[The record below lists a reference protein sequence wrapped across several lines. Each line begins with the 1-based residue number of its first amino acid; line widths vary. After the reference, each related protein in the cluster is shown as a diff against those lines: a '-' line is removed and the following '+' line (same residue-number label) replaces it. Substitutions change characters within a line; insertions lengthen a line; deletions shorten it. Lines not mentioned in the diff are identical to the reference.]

1 MGRKFRVK
9 ENVCQGIVDYRI
21 DEELFVGDD
30 WKECFSDIL
39 YKGDVYEV
47 MNDHIMNEFEF
58 DEDGEMIEPELT
70 CIKGKHTNELDVVS
84 NEVYSKVVNEV
95 NDKCLK
101 IVNENVDFSLLEELR
116 EIELKKEKLE
126 SELSDFVN
134 KVNDE
139 FNIRISYNSVGRYGY
154 KENKSLFN
162 IVGSVDYNCK
172 RNIEKELILGGIDK
186 GLDIKELINNMVKEF
201 VSKEFKS

>member
-1 MGRKFRVK
+1 MGKLS
-9 ENVCQGIVDYRI
+9 RI
-21 DEELFVGDD
+21 
-30 WKECFSDIL
+30 
-39 YKGDVYEV
+39 
-47 MNDHIMNEFEF
+47 
-58 DEDGEMIEPELT
+58 
-70 CIKGKHTNELDVVS
+70 ELDVVS

-101 IVNENVDFSLLEELR
+101 IVNENVDFSLFKELR

-126 SELSDFVN
+126 KELEGFVN

-154 KENKSLFN
+154 KENKNLFN
-162 IVGSVDYNCK
+162 IVGSVDYNVK
-172 RNIEKELILGGIDK
+172 RNIEKELILNGIDK

>member
-1 MGRKFRVK
+1 MGKLS
-9 ENVCQGIVDYRI
+9 RI
-21 DEELFVGDD
+21 
-30 WKECFSDIL
+30 
-39 YKGDVYEV
+39 
-47 MNDHIMNEFEF
+47 
-58 DEDGEMIEPELT
+58 
-70 CIKGKHTNELDVVS
+70 ELDVVS
-84 NEVYSKVVNEV
+84 NEVYSKVVDEV

-101 IVNENVDFSLLEELR
+101 IINENVDFSLFKELR

-154 KENKSLFN
+154 KENENLFN

-172 RNIEKELILGGIDK
+172 KNIEKELILNGIEK
-186 GLDIKELINNMVKEF
+186 GLNINELISNMVKEF

>member
-1 MGRKFRVK
+1 MGKLS
-9 ENVCQGIVDYRI
+9 RI
-21 DEELFVGDD
+21 
-30 WKECFSDIL
+30 
-39 YKGDVYEV
+39 
-47 MNDHIMNEFEF
+47 
-58 DEDGEMIEPELT
+58 
-70 CIKGKHTNELDVVS
+70 ELDVVS
-84 NEVYSKVVNEV
+84 NEVYNKVVNEV

-101 IVNENVDFSLLEELR
+101 IINENVDFGLFEDLR

-126 SELSDFVN
+126 KELEGFVN

-139 FNIRISYNSVGRYGY
+139 FNIRISYNSIGRFGY
-154 KENKSLFN
+154 KENKELFN

-172 RNIEKELILGGIDK
+172 RNIEKELILNGIDK

>member
-1 MGRKFRVK
+1 MGKLS
-9 ENVCQGIVDYRI
+9 RI
-21 DEELFVGDD
+21 
-30 WKECFSDIL
+30 
-39 YKGDVYEV
+39 
-47 MNDHIMNEFEF
+47 
-58 DEDGEMIEPELT
+58 
-70 CIKGKHTNELDVVS
+70 ELDVVS

-101 IVNENVDFSLLEELR
+101 IVNENVDFSLFKELR
-116 EIELKKEKLE
+116 EVELKKEKLE

-134 KVNDE
+134 KVKDE

-154 KENKSLFN
+154 KESRELFN

-172 RNIEKELILGGIDK
+172 REIEKELILNGIDK

>member
-1 MGRKFRVK
+1 MGKLS
-9 ENVCQGIVDYRI
+9 RI
-21 DEELFVGDD
+21 
-30 WKECFSDIL
+30 
-39 YKGDVYEV
+39 
-47 MNDHIMNEFEF
+47 
-58 DEDGEMIEPELT
+58 
-70 CIKGKHTNELDVVS
+70 ELDVVS
-84 NEVYSKVVNEV
+84 NEVYSKVVEEV

-126 SELSDFVN
+126 SELSNFVN

-139 FNIRISYNSVGRYGY
+139 FNIRISYNSVGKFGY
-154 KENKSLFN
+154 KENKSFFN

-172 RNIEKELILGGIDK
+172 RNIEKELILNGIDK
-186 GLDIKELINNMVKEF
+186 GLDIKELINNMVKEY

>member
-1 MGRKFRVK
+1 MGKLS
-9 ENVCQGIVDYRI
+9 RI
-21 DEELFVGDD
+21 
-30 WKECFSDIL
+30 
-39 YKGDVYEV
+39 
-47 MNDHIMNEFEF
+47 
-58 DEDGEMIEPELT
+58 
-70 CIKGKHTNELDVVS
+70 ELDVVS

-101 IVNENVDFSLLEELR
+101 IVNENVDFSLFKELR
-116 EIELKKEKLE
+116 EVELKKEKLE

-134 KVNDE
+134 NVKDE
-139 FNIRISYNSVGRYGY
+139 FNIRISYNSVGRYGNDNNC
-154 KENKSLFN
+154 KLFN

-172 RNIEKELILGGIDK
+172 REIEKELILGGIDK

>member
-1 MGRKFRVK
+1 MGKLSK
-9 ENVCQGIVDYRI
+9 I
-21 DEELFVGDD
+21 
-30 WKECFSDIL
+30 
-39 YKGDVYEV
+39 
-47 MNDHIMNEFEF
+47 
-58 DEDGEMIEPELT
+58 
-70 CIKGKHTNELDVVS
+70 ELDVVS

-101 IVNENVDFSLLEELR
+101 IVNENVDFSLFEELR
-116 EIELKKEKLE
+116 EVELKKEKLE
-126 SELSDFVN
+126 NELNDFVN

-154 KENKSLFN
+154 KENKELFN
-162 IVGSVDYNCK
+162 IVGSVSYDVK
-172 RNIEKELILGGIDK
+172 RNIEKELILNGIDK

>member
-1 MGRKFRVK
+1 MGKLS
-9 ENVCQGIVDYRI
+9 RI
-21 DEELFVGDD
+21 
-30 WKECFSDIL
+30 
-39 YKGDVYEV
+39 
-47 MNDHIMNEFEF
+47 
-58 DEDGEMIEPELT
+58 
-70 CIKGKHTNELDVVS
+70 ELDVVS
-84 NEVYSKVVNEV
+84 NEVYSRVVNEV

-101 IVNENVDFSLLEELR
+101 IVNENVDFSLFKELR
-116 EIELKKEKLE
+116 EVELKKEKLE

-134 KVNDE
+134 KVNNE

-154 KENKSLFN
+154 KESKELFN

-172 RNIEKELILGGIDK
+172 RNIEKELILNGIDK